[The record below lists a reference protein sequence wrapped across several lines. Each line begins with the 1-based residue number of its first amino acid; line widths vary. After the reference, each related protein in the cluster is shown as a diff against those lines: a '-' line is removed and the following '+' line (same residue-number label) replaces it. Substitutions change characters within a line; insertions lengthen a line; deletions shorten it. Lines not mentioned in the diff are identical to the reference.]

1 MWKGVAK
8 QSTKIKAKRSNF
20 FKNCETKRNRISS
33 LRFEAKKIRI
43 ENGSPYS
50 ELVTL
55 FTIRI
60 LSSLGHANFAYL
72 CMCEQEAYSTLLE
85 NLTDDANTYLY
96 IVEDIFDH
104 FPLYLT
110 KSYVT

>member
-1 MWKGVAK
+1 
-8 QSTKIKAKRSNF
+8 
-20 FKNCETKRNRISS
+20 
-33 LRFEAKKIRI
+33 
-43 ENGSPYS
+43 
-50 ELVTL
+50 
-55 FTIRI
+55 
-60 LSSLGHANFAYL
+60 
-72 CMCEQEAYSTLLE
+72 MCEQEAYSTLLE